1 MARGGVNKA
10 VVQAARLAILARGEN
25 PSIDAVRIEMGNT
38 GSKTTIHRYL
48 KELDDSESR
57 LTITEAP
64 IDDELGELVA
74 RLALR
79 LKEKAQEPIDLALAQ
94 FEQHK
99 AALLAQVETLEAAH
113 AELKQQFDIQA
124 SALAEESAALQTAN
138 TSLQTEQTRNAGL
151 SQACSDYELR
161 ITDKDEQ
168 IRSLEEKHLHAREAL
183 EHYRTAIKEQREQEQ
198 RRHEGQL
205 QQVQAE
211 LRQAQQSAM
220 VRQDEITQLHRDNE
234 RLLIEH
240 RVTLKELTALQAQTR
255 KDQALQQK
263 LGEQLNLI
271 ESERT
276 LLQERLRVA
285 VLESQPRQRQH
296 RKPDQSATGVRMV
309 TNSSAAVGCTPMV
322 SSKCCLVAP
331 ALSAIARPCTISP
344 ASGPT
349 MWQPNTLSV
358 SASTTSFIKVFSW
371 QSVNVSFMGRKRLSK
386 ICTLWPFFF
395 ASSSVRPTVPMFG
408 RLNTAVGIIA

>member
-1 MARGGVNKA
+1 MARGGINKA
-10 VVQAARLAILARGEN
+10 VVQTARLAILARGEN

-124 SALAEESAALQTAN
+124 AALADESAALQTAN

-240 RVTLKELTALQAQTR
+240 RVTLKELSALQAQTR

-263 LGEQLNLI
+263 LGEQVNLI

-285 VLESQPRQRQH
+285 VLESQSRQEALTEHQLANKTLELELIKAQASIEALRL
-296 RKPDQSATGVRMV
+296 
-309 TNSSAAVGCTPMV
+309 AAVVATAPEATPQ
-322 SSKCCLVAP
+322 A
-331 ALSAIARPCTISP
+331 
-344 ASGPT
+344 
-349 MWQPNTLSV
+349 
-358 SASTTSFIKVFSW
+358 
-371 QSVNVSFMGRKRLSK
+371 
-386 ICTLWPFFF
+386 
-395 ASSSVRPTVPMFG
+395 
-408 RLNTAVGIIA
+408 

>member
-1 MARGGVNKA
+1 
-10 VVQAARLAILARGEN
+10 
-25 PSIDAVRIEMGNT
+25 MGNT

-48 KELDDSESR
+48 KELDDSENR

-74 RLALR
+74 RLAQR

-99 AALLAQVETLEAAH
+99 AALLAQVQTLEQAH

-124 SALAEESAALQTAN
+124 AALAEESAALQTAG

-161 ITDKDEQ
+161 ISDKDEQ
-168 IRSLEEKHLHAREAL
+168 IRSLEEKHLHARDAL
-183 EHYRTAIKEQREQEQ
+183 EHYRNAIKEQREQEQ

-240 RVTLKELTALQAQTR
+240 RVTAKELAALQEQTR

-263 LGEQLNLI
+263 LSEQVSLI

-285 VLESQPRQRQH
+285 VLESQSRQEALSEHQ
-296 RKPDQSATGVRMV
+296 QSNKSLELDLIKAQASIEALRLA
-309 TNSSAAVGCTPMV
+309 AAVAAAPEATP
-322 SSKCCLVAP
+322 
-331 ALSAIARPCTISP
+331 
-344 ASGPT
+344 PT
-349 MWQPNTLSV
+349 
-358 SASTTSFIKVFSW
+358 
-371 QSVNVSFMGRKRLSK
+371 
-386 ICTLWPFFF
+386 
-395 ASSSVRPTVPMFG
+395 
-408 RLNTAVGIIA
+408 

>member
-1 MARGGVNKA
+1 MARGGINKA
-10 VVQAARLAILARGEN
+10 VVQTARLAILARGEN

-48 KELDDSESR
+48 KELDDSETR
-57 LTITEAP
+57 LTITQAP

-74 RLALR
+74 RLAQR
-79 LKEKAQEPIDLALAQ
+79 LKDKAQEPIDAALAQ
-94 FEQHK
+94 FEQQK
-99 AALLAQVETLEAAH
+99 TALLAQVQTLEEAH
-113 AELKQQFDIQA
+113 GQLKQQLDIQA
-124 SALAEESAALQTAN
+124 AALAEESAALQTAS

-161 ITDKDEQ
+161 MNDKDEQ
-168 IRSLEEKHLHAREAL
+168 IRSLEDKHLHARDAL
-183 EHYRTAIKEQREQEQ
+183 EHYRNAVKEQREQEQ

-240 RVTLKELTALQAQTR
+240 RVTSKELTALQEQSRKEQAQ
-255 KDQALQQK
+255 QQT
-263 LGEQLNLI
+263 LSEQLGRM

-285 VLESQPRQRQH
+285 VEESQARQAALSEQQQVSKTLELDLIKAQASIEALRL
-296 RKPDQSATGVRMV
+296 
-309 TNSSAAVGCTPMV
+309 AAVVATPPE
-322 SSKCCLVAP
+322 A
-331 ALSAIARPCTISP
+331 
-344 ASGPT
+344 
-349 MWQPNTLSV
+349 
-358 SASTTSFIKVFSW
+358 
-371 QSVNVSFMGRKRLSK
+371 
-386 ICTLWPFFF
+386 
-395 ASSSVRPTVPMFG
+395 
-408 RLNTAVGIIA
+408 TADA

>member
-1 MARGGVNKA
+1 MARGGINKA
-10 VVQAARLAILARGEN
+10 VVQTARLAILARGEN

-48 KELDDSESR
+48 KELDESETR

-74 RLALR
+74 RLAQR

-94 FEQHK
+94 FEQQK
-99 AALLAQVETLEAAH
+99 TALLAQVATLEQAH
-113 AELKQQFDIQA
+113 AELQQQFDIQA
-124 SALAEESAALQTAN
+124 AALAEESAALQTAS

-161 ITDKDEQ
+161 INDKDEQ

-183 EHYRTAIKEQREQEQ
+183 EHYRNAIKEQREQEQ

-211 LRQAQQSAM
+211 LRQAQQSAL

-240 RVTLKELTALQAQTR
+240 RVTVKELNTLQEQSR
-255 KDQALQQK
+255 KDQALQLK
-263 LGEQLNLI
+263 LKEQLNQI
-271 ESERT
+271 DSERT

-285 VLESQPRQRQH
+285 VLDSQARQEALIEHQQH
-296 RKPDQSATGVRMV
+296 NKALELDLIKAQASIEALRL
-309 TNSSAAVGCTPMV
+309 AAV
-322 SSKCCLVAP
+322 VA
-331 ALSAIARPCTISP
+331 
-344 ASGPT
+344 
-349 MWQPNTLSV
+349 
-358 SASTTSFIKVFSW
+358 
-371 QSVNVSFMGRKRLSK
+371 
-386 ICTLWPFFF
+386 
-395 ASSSVRPTVPMFG
+395 
-408 RLNTAVGIIA
+408 TAPEATKQN

>member
-1 MARGGVNKA
+1 MARGGINKA
-10 VVQAARLAILARGEN
+10 VVQTARLAILARGEN

-48 KELDDSESR
+48 KELDESETR
-57 LTITEAP
+57 LTITETP

-74 RLALR
+74 RLAQR

-94 FEQHK
+94 FEQQK
-99 AALLAQVETLEAAH
+99 AALLAQLQALEEAH
-113 AELKQQFDIQA
+113 SQLSQQCAIQA
-124 SALAEESAALQTAN
+124 AALAEESAALQTAS

-161 ITDKDEQ
+161 INDKDEQ

-183 EHYRTAIKEQREQEQ
+183 EHYRNAIKEQREQEQ

-205 QQVQAE
+205 QQVLAE

-240 RVTLKELTALQAQTR
+240 RVTIKELAALQAQTR
-255 KDQALQQK
+255 QDQAAQQK
-263 LGEQLNLI
+263 LSEQVSLI

-285 VLESQPRQRQH
+285 LLESQSRQQALNEHQLANKSLELDLIKAQASIEALRL
-296 RKPDQSATGVRMV
+296 
-309 TNSSAAVGCTPMV
+309 AAVVATTPE
-322 SSKCCLVAP
+322 ATP
-331 ALSAIARPCTISP
+331 DT
-344 ASGPT
+344 
-349 MWQPNTLSV
+349 
-358 SASTTSFIKVFSW
+358 
-371 QSVNVSFMGRKRLSK
+371 
-386 ICTLWPFFF
+386 
-395 ASSSVRPTVPMFG
+395 
-408 RLNTAVGIIA
+408 

>member
-1 MARGGVNKA
+1 MARGGINKA
-10 VVQAARLAILARGEN
+10 VVQTARLAILARGEN

-48 KELDDSESR
+48 KELDDSETR

-74 RLALR
+74 RLAQR

-94 FEQHK
+94 FEQQK
-99 AALLAQVETLEAAH
+99 TALLAQLETLEEAH
-113 AELKQQFDIQA
+113 GQLKQQFDIQA
-124 SALAEESAALQTAN
+124 SALAEESAALQTTT

-161 ITDKDEQ
+161 IKDKDEQ
-168 IRSLEEKHLHAREAL
+168 IRSLEEKHLHARDAL
-183 EHYRTAIKEQREQEQ
+183 EHYRNAIKDQREQEQ

-211 LRQAQQSAM
+211 LRQAQQSAL

-240 RVTLKELTALQAQTR
+240 RVTAKELTALQEQTR
-255 KDQALQQK
+255 KDQALQLK
-263 LGEQLNLI
+263 LSEQVSQI
-271 ESERT
+271 DSERT

-285 VLESQPRQRQH
+285 VLESQSRQE
-296 RKPDQSATGVRMV
+296 SLATHQQANKALELDLIKAQASIEALRL
-309 TNSSAAVGCTPMV
+309 AAVVATAPEQTP
-322 SSKCCLVAP
+322 P
-331 ALSAIARPCTISP
+331 A
-344 ASGPT
+344 
-349 MWQPNTLSV
+349 
-358 SASTTSFIKVFSW
+358 
-371 QSVNVSFMGRKRLSK
+371 
-386 ICTLWPFFF
+386 
-395 ASSSVRPTVPMFG
+395 
-408 RLNTAVGIIA
+408 